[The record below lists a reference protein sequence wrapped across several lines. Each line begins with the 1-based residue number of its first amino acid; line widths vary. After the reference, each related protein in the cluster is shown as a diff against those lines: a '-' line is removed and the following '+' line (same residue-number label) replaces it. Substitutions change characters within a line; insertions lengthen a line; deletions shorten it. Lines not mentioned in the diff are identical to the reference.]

1 MADLR
6 SHLERIGERVRT
18 APDAFERLER
28 ARRRHERNRRVTA
41 GIVALSVAVAG
52 SLVAFSAFRS
62 GDAVRTAGSGGSN
75 EAPVEVAR
83 FTCDASGSITPSH
96 SVVAARPDGVHLAID
111 NTGDTPV
118 SFAIEG
124 LGGDGAE
131 PGEHKETVWQI
142 PPGAATVSCSMIT
155 HGLSGS
161 ASSATL
167 EVVDPNGLYVP
178 AEFECASGEA
188 YGSISDYADGTNG
201 FAGDA
206 VQVARDHVSG
216 LEFDDLIER
225 AGYPESRLPVIRV
238 VRDGAIVGKVTLRDD
253 GSGGWLEDSIQ
264 GCSGT
269 QFGWSV
275 EPTGVSGP
283 MGQPMNAWD
292 ALCATARTGD
302 GSNVHNGADLRVDG
316 RDAHFDTRCLIAPA
330 GRPVTILFSNLDGG
344 IPRNISIYPLTPY
357 LRECIV
363 TGTSPGGTD
372 ALGRALFS
380 GELITGVDEVVYELG
395 RFESGEYY
403 FQDDENPE
411 ANGVLVVE

>member
-6 SHLERIGERVRT
+6 SRLEGIGERVRT

-28 ARRRHERNRRVTA
+28 ARRRHERNRRITA

-52 SLVAFSAFRS
+52 SLAAFSAFRS
-62 GDAVRTAGSGGSN
+62 GDAVGTARSGGSN
-75 EAPVEVAR
+75 ETPVDVAR

-96 SVVAARPDGVHLAID
+96 SVVAAQPDGVHLAID

-118 SFAIEG
+118 SFSIGG

-131 PGEHKETVWQI
+131 PGEHKEAVWQI
-142 PPGAATVSCSMIT
+142 PPGAATVSCSNT
-155 HGLSGS
+155 TDGPSGF
-161 ASSATL
+161 ASSATF

-178 AEFECASGEA
+178 AELECASGEG
-188 YGSISDYADGTNG
+188 YGSISEYADGTNG
-201 FAGDA
+201 FAGDP
-206 VQVARDHVSG
+206 VQVAREHVSG
-216 LEFDDLIER
+216 LEFDDRIER

-253 GSGGWLEDSIQ
+253 GSGGWLADSVQ

-275 EPTGVSGP
+275 EPTGVSGSTAK
-283 MGQPMNAWD
+283 PMNAWD
-292 ALCATARTGD
+292 ALCVTARAGD
-302 GSNVHNGADLRVDG
+302 ESNVHNGADLRVDG

-344 IPRNISIYPLTPY
+344 VPRNISIYPLTPY

-363 TGTSPGGTD
+363 TGTSPGEPD

-380 GELITGVDEVVYELG
+380 GELITGIDGVVYELG

-403 FQDDENPE
+403 FQDDEHPE

>member
-1 MADLR
+1 MRDLR
-6 SHLERIGERVRT
+6 SHLERIGERVRV

-41 GIVALSVAVAG
+41 GVVALSVAVAG
-52 SLVAFSAFRS
+52 SLAAFSAFRS
-62 GDAVRTAGSGGSN
+62 GGAVRTAGSSGSN
-75 EAPVEVAR
+75 EAPVDVAR
-83 FTCDASGSITPSH
+83 FTCDASGSITPSNT
-96 SVVAARPDGVHLAID
+96 VVAAQPDGVHLAID

-118 SFAIEG
+118 SFSIEG

-131 PGEHKETVWQI
+131 PAAHKETVWQI
-142 PPGAATVSCSMIT
+142 RPGAATVSCSNTT
-155 HGLSGS
+155 HGPFGFS
-161 ASSATL
+161 SSATF

-178 AEFECASGEA
+178 AELECASGEA
-188 YGSISDYADGTNG
+188 YGSISEYADGTNG
-201 FAGDA
+201 FAGDS
-206 VQVARDHVSG
+206 VQVAREHVSG

-253 GSGGWLEDSIQ
+253 GSGGWLADSVQ

-283 MGQPMNAWD
+283 TAKPMNAWD
-292 ALCATARTGD
+292 ALCATARAGD
-302 GSNVHNGADLRVDG
+302 ESNVHNGADLRVDG

-363 TGTSPGGTD
+363 TGTSPGGPD
-372 ALGRALFS
+372 ASGRALFS

-403 FQDDENPE
+403 FQDDEHRE

>member
-1 MADLR
+1 MRDLR
-6 SHLERIGERVRT
+6 SRLERIGERVRV

-28 ARRRHERNRRVTA
+28 ARRRHERNRRITA
-41 GIVALSVAVAG
+41 GIVALSVAIAG
-52 SLVAFSAFRS
+52 SLIAFSAFRG
-62 GDAVRTAGSGGSN
+62 GDGVRTAGSGGSN
-75 EAPVEVAR
+75 EAPVDVAL

-96 SVVAARPDGVHLAID
+96 SVVAAQPEGVHVAIR
-111 NTGDTPV
+111 NAGDTPV
-118 SFAIEG
+118 TFSIED

-131 PGEHKETVWQI
+131 PGEHRETVWQI
-142 PPGAATVSCSMIT
+142 PPGATSVSCSMNT
-155 HGLSGS
+155 DGGSGV

-178 AEFECASGEA
+178 AELGCASGAA
-188 YGSISDYADGTNG
+188 YGSSGDYADGTNG
-201 FAGDA
+201 FAGDP

-225 AGYPESRLPVIRV
+225 AGYPESLLPVIRV

-283 MGQPMNAWD
+283 MAPPNAWD
-292 ALCATARTGD
+292 ALCATARAGD
-302 GSNVHNGADLRVDG
+302 GTNVHNRADLHVDG
-316 RDAHFDTRCLIAPA
+316 RDMDFDTRCLIAPA

-344 IPRNISIYPLTPY
+344 VPRNISIYPLTPY
-357 LRECIV
+357 LRQCIV
-363 TGTSPGGTD
+363 TGTSPESSD
-372 ALGRALFS
+372 VLGRALFS
-380 GELITGVDEVVYELG
+380 GELITGVDEIVYELG
-395 RFESGEYY
+395 WFEAGEYY
-403 FQDDENPE
+403 FQDDVHPA
-411 ANGVLVVE
+411 ANGVLVAE

>member
-6 SHLERIGERVRT
+6 SRLNRIGERVRT

-41 GIVALSVAVAG
+41 ALVALSVAVGG
-52 SLVAFSAFRS
+52 SLAAFSAFRS
-62 GDAVRTAGSGGSN
+62 SDAVRTVGSGGSS
-75 EAPVEVAR
+75 EAPVDVAR
-83 FTCDASGSITPSH
+83 FTCGASGLMTPSR
-96 SVVAARPDGVHLAID
+96 SVVAAQPDGVHVAID
-111 NTGDTPV
+111 NTGDTHI

-124 LGGDGAE
+124 LGGDGAD

-142 PPGAATVSCSMIT
+142 LPGAATVSCSIIT
-155 HGLSGS
+155 HRPSGS

-178 AEFECASGEA
+178 AELECASGEA
-188 YGSISDYADGTNG
+188 YGSIGDYADGTNG
-201 FAGDA
+201 FAGDP

-216 LEFDDLIER
+216 LQFDDLIER
-225 AGYPESRLPVIRV
+225 AGYPESRLPVIRI

-253 GSGGWLEDSIQ
+253 GSGGWLADSVQ

-283 MGQPMNAWD
+283 TAEPMNAWD
-292 ALCATARTGD
+292 ALCATARAGD
-302 GSNVHNGADLRVDG
+302 ETIPHNGADLRVEG
-316 RDAHFDTRCLIAPA
+316 RDANFDTRCLIAPA
-330 GRPVTILFSNLDGG
+330 GRPVTILFTNLDGG

-363 TGTSPGGTD
+363 TGTSPGGPD

-380 GELITGVDEVVYELG
+380 GELITGIDEVVYELG